1 MAARLAILK
10 AARQLAV
17 EAGVY
22 VHVRKFS
29 VINEVGAVS
38 IDARLDCDAF
48 ASTHSA
54 TSHYDRASF
63 VGLAWRPGGESVCC
77 EIYSTGK
84 ANLPGSTRQRDLL
97 ASFARMVSEL
107 LRHSDRPEVRDRLKP
122 HLRLCH
128 RPKEVTRDDAPA
140 FNAMEVEQAPA
151 SGTGKAKAP
160 KAPKAPK
167 PPVADLFGGDWA
179 MEPLEAMPNVHLDDA
194 DTAALLA
201 KASAFLT

>member
-1 MAARLAILK
+1 M
-10 AARQLAV
+10 
-17 EAGVY
+17 
-22 VHVRKFS
+22 
-29 VINEVGAVS
+29 
-38 IDARLDCDAF
+38 
-48 ASTHSA
+48 
-54 TSHYDRASF
+54 
-63 VGLAWRPGGESVCC
+63 GLAWRPGGESICC

-140 FNAMEVEQAPA
+140 LNAIVDTAVAAAPTA
-151 SGTGKAKAP
+151 KATRKRPLATPEGGRAP
-160 KAPKAPK
+160 KAPKAAKAPA
-167 PPVADLFGGDWA
+167 PMVADLFGGDWA

-201 KASAFLT
+201 KASAFLA

>member
-1 MAARLAILK
+1 LPRSRGPCACA
-10 AARQLAV
+10 
-17 EAGVY
+17 
-22 VHVRKFS
+22 
-29 VINEVGAVS
+29 
-38 IDARLDCDAF
+38 
-48 ASTHSA
+48 
-54 TSHYDRASF
+54 
-63 VGLAWRPGGESVCC
+63 

-140 FNAMEVEQAPA
+140 LNAMVVAAPS
-151 SGTGKAKAP
+151 SGSTKAKAP

-167 PPVADLFGGDWA
+167 AAKAPAPMVADLFGGDWA

-201 KASAFLT
+201 KASAFLA